1 MSEPTA
7 LSLIPPLVVL
17 VLAIWLRRPIL
28 SLIIGAVTGFLLL
41 DPTQVLNNFASTSL
55 KVMADETIG
64 WLILVC
70 GCFGALIALL
80 VRTGGALAFGRNAL
94 KFAKGPRSSLF
105 MTFILG
111 IVIFID
117 DYLNALTVGETMKR
131 VTDKFKVSREML
143 AYVVDSTAAPVC
155 VLVPLSTWAVFFG
168 GLLVDNGVAA
178 EGQGISVYMQAI
190 PYMLYAWLAVAMVLL
205 VALGVVPAIGP
216 MKKAELR
223 AAKGEPAE
231 AQVDLDQVQ
240 TSDEYAIAAI
250 EEEFKHADNQ
260 GKLHNFL
267 VPILLLVAFT
277 VYFDIDVWKG
287 LLATLVITL
296 PYYAVQRLM
305 PLSEMMDQMIDGFKG
320 MLPAIGTVI
329 AAFVFKDVCD
339 QLLVVATA
347 NRQIISYDLSG
358 PQPRE
363 HSKKDSPLKYQSRCV
378 SAFPDKTGF
387 AVGSIEGRVAIHYL
401 QKVQGKDSFA
411 FKCHRQENNVY
422 AVNAI
427 AFHHVFGLLDAV
439 LRHEGVTHDQGLAA
453 AAALRQPEGAAGQS
467 PHRPGPRLR
476 GVLALHPRRRAG
488 ADRPRRVRPCQPCLR
503 CADSRAGRWCR
514 PFADRH
520 RRPLAEPRRSDGG
533 ARQDCAGDPQGR
545 PQRAAQHAFGLG
557 RHHRAERGDAGRNFP
572 QDRRCFGSGDDQVGR
587 HRQRWGFGV
596 FG

>member
-41 DPTQVLNNFASTSL
+41 DPSQVLNNFASVSL

-70 GCFGALIALL
+70 GGFGALIALL

-94 KFAKGPRSSLF
+94 RFAKGPKSSLL

-178 EGQGISVYMQAI
+178 EGQGIAVYMQAI

-205 VALGVVPAIGP
+205 VVLGIVPAIGP
-216 MKKAELR
+216 MKAAQLR
-223 AAKGEPAE
+223 AAQGEPAE
-231 AQVDLDQVQ
+231 AQVDFDQVQ
-240 TSDEYAIAAI
+240 TSDEYAVKAI
-250 EEEFKHADNQ
+250 EEEFKHADNH

-267 VPILLLVAFT
+267 VPIGLLVAFT

-287 LLATLVITL
+287 LLATLVITI

-305 PLSEMMDQMIDGFKG
+305 PLSEMMDQMIDGFKS
-320 MLPAIGTVI
+320 MLPAISTVI

-339 QLLVVATA
+339 QLLLPQYVIESLSPFMTPKLLPAVVFLSMAILAFATGSSWG
-347 NRQIISYDLSG
+347 I
-358 PQPRE
+358 
-363 HSKKDSPLKYQSRCV
+363 
-378 SAFPDKTGF
+378 F
-387 AVGSIEGRVAIHYL
+387 AVTIPIVMPLAQSVGADIPLVIGALLSASSFGSQACFYSDSTVLAA
-401 QKVQGKDSFA
+401 QGSGCNLVSHA
-411 FKCHRQENNVY
+411 VTQLPY
-422 AVNAI
+422 ALI
-427 AFHHVFGLLDAV
+427 AAV
-439 LRHEGVTHDQGLAA
+439 L
-453 AAALRQPEGAAGQS
+453 
-467 PHRPGPRLR
+467 
-476 GVLALHPRRRAG
+476 
-488 ADRPRRVRPCQPCLR
+488 
-503 CADSRAGRWCR
+503 
-514 PFADRH
+514 
-520 RRPLAEPRRSDGG
+520 
-533 ARQDCAGDPQGR
+533 
-545 PQRAAQHAFGLG
+545 AFI
-557 RHHRAERGDAGRNFP
+557 
-572 QDRRCFGSGDDQVGR
+572 
-587 HRQRWGFGV
+587 GFIV
-596 FG
+596 IA

>member
-41 DPTQVLNNFASTSL
+41 DPSQVLNNFARVSL

-70 GCFGALIALL
+70 GGFGALIALL

-94 KFAKGPRSSLF
+94 RFAKGPKSSLL

-178 EGQGISVYMQAI
+178 EGQGIAVYMQAI

-205 VALGVVPAIGP
+205 VVLGIVPAIGP
-216 MKKAELR
+216 MKTAQLR
-223 AAKGEPAE
+223 AAQGEPAE
-231 AQVDLDQVQ
+231 AQVDFDQVQ
-240 TSDEYAIAAI
+240 TSDEYAVKAI
-250 EEEFKHADNQ
+250 EEEFKHADNH

-267 VPILLLVAFT
+267 VPIGLLVAFT

-287 LLATLVITL
+287 LLATLVITI

-305 PLSEMMDQMIDGFKG
+305 PLSEMMDQMIDGFKS
-320 MLPAIGTVI
+320 MLPAISTVI

-339 QLLVVATA
+339 QLLLPQYVIESLSPFMTPKLLPAVVFLSMAILAFATGSSWG
-347 NRQIISYDLSG
+347 I
-358 PQPRE
+358 
-363 HSKKDSPLKYQSRCV
+363 
-378 SAFPDKTGF
+378 F
-387 AVGSIEGRVAIHYL
+387 AVTIPIVMPLAQSVGADIPLVIGALLSASSFGSQACFYSDSTVLAA
-401 QKVQGKDSFA
+401 QGSGCNLVSHA
-411 FKCHRQENNVY
+411 VTQLPY
-422 AVNAI
+422 ALI
-427 AFHHVFGLLDAV
+427 AAV
-439 LRHEGVTHDQGLAA
+439 L
-453 AAALRQPEGAAGQS
+453 
-467 PHRPGPRLR
+467 
-476 GVLALHPRRRAG
+476 
-488 ADRPRRVRPCQPCLR
+488 
-503 CADSRAGRWCR
+503 
-514 PFADRH
+514 
-520 RRPLAEPRRSDGG
+520 
-533 ARQDCAGDPQGR
+533 
-545 PQRAAQHAFGLG
+545 AFI
-557 RHHRAERGDAGRNFP
+557 
-572 QDRRCFGSGDDQVGR
+572 
-587 HRQRWGFGV
+587 GFIV
-596 FG
+596 IA

>member
-41 DPTQVLNNFASTSL
+41 DPSQVLNNFASVSL

-70 GCFGALIALL
+70 GGFGALIALL

-94 KFAKGPRSSLF
+94 RFAKGPKSSLL

-178 EGQGISVYMQAI
+178 EGQGIAVYMQAI

-205 VALGVVPAIGP
+205 VVLGIVPAIGP
-216 MKKAELR
+216 MKTAQLR
-223 AAKGEPAE
+223 AAQGEPAE
-231 AQVDLDQVQ
+231 AQVDFDQVQ
-240 TSDEYAIAAI
+240 TSDEYAVKAI
-250 EEEFKHADNQ
+250 EEEFKHADNH

-267 VPILLLVAFT
+267 VPIGLLVAFT

-287 LLATLVITL
+287 LLATLVITT

-305 PLSEMMDQMIDGFKG
+305 PLSEMMDQMIDGFKS
-320 MLPAIGTVI
+320 MLPAISTVI

-339 QLLVVATA
+339 QLLLPQYVIESLSPFMTPKLLPAVVFLSMAILAFATGSSWG
-347 NRQIISYDLSG
+347 I
-358 PQPRE
+358 
-363 HSKKDSPLKYQSRCV
+363 
-378 SAFPDKTGF
+378 F
-387 AVGSIEGRVAIHYL
+387 AVTIPIVMPLAQSVGADIPLVIGALLSASSFGSQACFYSDSTVLAA
-401 QKVQGKDSFA
+401 QGSGCNLVSHA
-411 FKCHRQENNVY
+411 VTQLPY
-422 AVNAI
+422 ALI
-427 AFHHVFGLLDAV
+427 AAV
-439 LRHEGVTHDQGLAA
+439 L
-453 AAALRQPEGAAGQS
+453 
-467 PHRPGPRLR
+467 
-476 GVLALHPRRRAG
+476 
-488 ADRPRRVRPCQPCLR
+488 
-503 CADSRAGRWCR
+503 
-514 PFADRH
+514 
-520 RRPLAEPRRSDGG
+520 
-533 ARQDCAGDPQGR
+533 
-545 PQRAAQHAFGLG
+545 AFI
-557 RHHRAERGDAGRNFP
+557 
-572 QDRRCFGSGDDQVGR
+572 
-587 HRQRWGFGV
+587 GFIV
-596 FG
+596 IA